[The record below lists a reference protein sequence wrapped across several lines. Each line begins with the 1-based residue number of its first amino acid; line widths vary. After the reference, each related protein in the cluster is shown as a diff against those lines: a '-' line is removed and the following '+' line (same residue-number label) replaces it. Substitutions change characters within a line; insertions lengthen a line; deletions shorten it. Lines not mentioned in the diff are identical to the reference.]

1 MEKKI
6 LVSGMIVIIALLT
19 MIATMLAIQMVRA
32 SKSDYLRH
40 QQHALR
46 RAQEKAGELSLCRAY
61 AETKVGWPPLPGCKD
76 AAK

>member
-6 LVSGMIVIIALLT
+6 VVSGMIVIIALLAVIT
-19 MIATMLAIQMVRA
+19 AMVSIQTVRS
-32 SKSDYLRH
+32 SKSDYLQ

-61 AETKVGWPPLPGCKD
+61 AETKVGWSPLPGCKD